1 MKWLYLILTIVFEI
15 ISTTLLKAYNG
26 FTKIVP
32 TIGTFFGYILCSTFL
47 SIALKKIDI
56 SVAYAIWSAAGIV
69 ILTIIGIFIFN
80 ENINTLKVVSI
91 ALIVIGVVG
100 LNLSGVSH

>member
-1 MKWLYLILTIVFEI
+1 
-15 ISTTLLKAYNG
+15 
-26 FTKIVP
+26 
-32 TIGTFFGYILCSTFL
+32 
-47 SIALKKIDI
+47 LKKIDI

-100 LNLSGVSH
+100 VNLSGVSN